1 MDEVCTQDARKENYF
16 TFLMKMN
23 HKHDFASCVQKE
35 FFSEK

>member
-1 MDEVCTQDARKENYF
+1 MRFVHRTREKKIT

>member
-1 MDEVCTQDARKENYF
+1 MDEVCTQDARKKIT